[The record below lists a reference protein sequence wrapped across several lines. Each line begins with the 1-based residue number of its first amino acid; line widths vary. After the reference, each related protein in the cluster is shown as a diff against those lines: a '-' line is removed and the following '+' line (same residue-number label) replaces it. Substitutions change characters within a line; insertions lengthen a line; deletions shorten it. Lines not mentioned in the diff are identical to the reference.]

1 MNGQQGYSPY
11 SYQPAMQYGAPMGTM
26 QFGAAPQNQTVA
38 LNNFLT
44 PEQMSEIQQYPQQFP
59 TKLTKDEFLRSIC
72 THKANGRITLEQMSD
87 GQHHCT
93 ICSKDFF
100 LYQLDTPDDT
110 IYGICKNMHDLL
122 QSIKTYMV
130 AAPEALK
137 DIYMMLGFI
146 EKLPLLWKS
155 AVKAFEQTSNATAFG
170 LQQGTNQDTFQM
182 LGAVMGGGM
191 MGGMGPYYG
200 QQAAVPPMAMY
211 QQPAYGAPYGGQ
223 MMPPQAPIPGAA
235 PMAAPQPPVYG
246 QTPGYGFSQSYG
258 QPQAPVPP
266 AMYSAPQPPPGY
278 PNTNPVGYVE
288 PTQGVAQTQVSISPM
303 SPGQTIPLPPDP
315 PVNPNLQ
322 SAPNEKA
329 DVNKVFQPKAS

>member
-1 MNGQQGYSPY
+1 MNGQQGYNPY
-11 SYQPAMQYGAPMGTM
+11 SYQPTMPYGSPMGSM
-26 QFGAAPQNQTVA
+26 QFGAAPPQNQMAA

-72 THKANGRITLEQMSD
+72 THKANGRITLEQTTD

-93 ICSKDFF
+93 ICSKDFY
-100 LYQLDTPDDT
+100 LYQLDTPDDV
-110 IYGICKNMHDLL
+110 IYGICKNLHDLL
-122 QSIKTYMV
+122 QSIKTYMLG
-130 AAPEALK
+130 APEALK

-155 AVKAFEQTSNATAFG
+155 AVKTFEQASNATAFG
-170 LQQGTNQDTFQM
+170 LQQGHNQDTFQM

-191 MGGMGPYYG
+191 MNGMGGFYG
-200 QQAAVPPMAMY
+200 QQAVVPPMAMY
-211 QQPAYGAPYGGQ
+211 QQPGYGGQ
-223 MMPPQAPIPGAA
+223 PMMPSQAPIQGAN
-235 PMAAPQPPVYG
+235 PMAMPQPPVYG
-246 QTPGYGFSQSYG
+246 QTPGYGFSQPYG

-278 PNTNPVGYVE
+278 PNTNPVGYVDNT
-288 PTQGVAQTQVSISPM
+288 PGMAQTQVNISPM
-303 SPGQTIPLPPDP
+303 TPGQTIPLSPDP

-322 SAPNEKA
+322 PVVNEKA
-329 DVNKVFQPKAS
+329 DVNKVFQPKTS